1 MKLSHARGATQDRR
15 VMVERSDRMW
25 STGEGN
31 GKPLQYS
38 CLENPMNSM
47 KRQNDGILKEKLP
60 RSVGAQYA
68 TGDQWRNN
76 SRKNEGMEPKQKQYP
91 AVDVT
96 GDRSKVQC
104 CKEQYCIGTWNVRS
118 MNQGKLEV
126 VKQEMARVN
135 VDILGISEL
144 KWTGMGE
151 FNSDDHYIYYCGQ
164 ESLRRNGVAIMVN
177 KRVHNT
183 VLGCNLKDDRMIS
196 VHFQG
201 KPFNITVIQVYAP
214 TSNAKAEVEWFYEDL
229 QDLLELTPQ
238 KDVLFIIGDWNAKVG
253 SQETPGVTGKFGL
266 GIQNEAGQRL
276 IRVLPRKC
284 TGYSKHPLP
293 TTQEKT
299 LHMDITRWSTPKSDY
314 VLRSQRWKSST
325 QSIKTRPGADC
336 GSDHEL
342 LITKFRLKLKKVGK
356 TTRPFRYD
364 LNQIPYDYT
373 VEVRNRFKGLDL
385 IDRLPD
391 ELVQETGIK
400 TILMEKKCKKA
411 KWLSGEALQI
421 AVKTREAKSKRKG
434 KI

>member
-1 MKLSHARGATQDRR
+1 MLCWSSREEIPHVQGKRNPSKTVGVARGHQRADTLKPYSQKTSQSNHTRTTALSNSMKLSHARGATQDGR

-47 KRQNDGILKEKLP
+47 KRQNDRILKEELP

-96 GDRSKVQC
+96 GDRSKVRC

-177 KRVHNT
+177 KRV
-183 VLGCNLKDDRMIS
+183 
-196 VHFQG
+196 
-201 KPFNITVIQVYAP
+201 
-214 TSNAKAEVEWFYEDL
+214 
-229 QDLLELTPQ
+229 
-238 KDVLFIIGDWNAKVG
+238 
-253 SQETPGVTGKFGL
+253 
-266 GIQNEAGQRL
+266 
-276 IRVLPRKC
+276 
-284 TGYSKHPLP
+284 
-293 TTQEKT
+293 
-299 LHMDITRWSTPKSDY
+299 
-314 VLRSQRWKSST
+314 
-325 QSIKTRPGADC
+325 
-336 GSDHEL
+336 
-342 LITKFRLKLKKVGK
+342 
-356 TTRPFRYD
+356 
-364 LNQIPYDYT
+364 
-373 VEVRNRFKGLDL
+373 
-385 IDRLPD
+385 
-391 ELVQETGIK
+391 
-400 TILMEKKCKKA
+400 
-411 KWLSGEALQI
+411 
-421 AVKTREAKSKRKG
+421 
-434 KI
+434 